1 MKKTGGMT
9 VAMSLMM
16 LVLLSLV
23 AAGLQASRIACARA
37 QAVNGI
43 DTGLYSLFSEYDQK
57 LLESYHLFFLDG
69 GYGQRT
75 LNTGQMVNQI
85 EHYMNP
91 VLSSGLTRCR
101 ILASGVDGVRLASDN
116 RGKAVEQQMIRY
128 MKGNLGVAGI
138 ERVKDMLSQ
147 ASDIMKNQEAIQEG
161 GISET
166 IPEGTEPMDEISE
179 SNNPLD
185 IITNIK
191 NNGFLGMVLPTG
203 ALVSEKEI
211 ETESV
216 VSNRVLQTGM
226 GNLPELMQDSS
237 ALDKLWVQEYIME
250 HMRSYTDGDTHGL
263 LDYEVE
269 YILGGKDSDKSNLS
283 YVANRLLLIREVSN
297 IAYLYTNGQRRA
309 ELEACAAAL
318 SFLTLIPEGMALVQA
333 ILAAGWAYVESLEDV
348 KILLSGGKIPLVKDN
363 NSWKTQ
369 LSNLSASQSDSGSYG
384 FSYEDYLRILFSMH
398 AKEKA
403 VMRAMDI
410 IELNIQQADGK
421 ENFSMDACVD
431 AVSFVFQIQ
440 DSEGKTWQAE
450 RMYTYD
456 M

>member
-1 MKKTGGMT
+1 MKKTGSMT
-9 VAMSLMM
+9 VTMSLMM

-23 AAGLQASRIACARA
+23 AAGLQASRVACARA

-43 DTGLYSLFSEYDQK
+43 DTGLYSLFSEYDQA

-75 LNTGQMVNQI
+75 LNMGQMVNQI

-91 VLSSGLTRCR
+91 VLSSGLTRCK
-101 ILASGVDGVRLASDN
+101 ILASGVDGFRIASDSK
-116 RGKAVEQQMIRY
+116 GKAVEQQMIRY

-138 ERVKDMLSQ
+138 ERIRDMLSQ
-147 ASDIMKNQEAIQEG
+147 ASEIMENQEAIQES
-161 GISET
+161 GIPET

-185 IITNIK
+185 IITNIR
-191 NNGFLGMVLPTG
+191 NNGFLGMVIPIG
-203 ALVSEKEI
+203 NRVSESEIDAKNLVSHR
-211 ETESV
+211 T
-216 VSNRVLQTGM
+216 LQTGI
-226 GNLPELMQDSS
+226 GDFPELTGETSV
-237 ALDKLWVQEYIME
+237 LDKLWVQEYILE
-250 HMRSYTDGDTHGL
+250 HMSSYTDGDVEGPL
-263 LDYEVE
+263 NYEVE
-269 YILGGKDSDKSNLS
+269 YILGGKDSDRSNLS
-283 YVANRLLLIREVSN
+283 YVVNRLLLIREVSN

-333 ILAAGWAYVESLEDV
+333 ILAAGWAYAESLVDV
-348 KILLSGGKIPLVKDN
+348 RILLSGGKIPLVKDN

-369 LSNLSASQSDSGSYG
+369 LSNLGDSQTESGSYG
-384 FSYEDYLRILFSMH
+384 FDYEDYLRILFSMY

-410 IELNIQQADGK
+410 IELNIRQTEGK
-421 ENFSMDACVD
+421 ENFFMDACVD
-431 AVSFVFQIQ
+431 AVSFSFQIQ
-440 DSEGKTWQAE
+440 DSEGKRWQAD
-450 RMYTYD
+450 RMYAYD

>member
-1 MKKTGGMT
+1 MKKTGSMT

-37 QAVNGI
+37 QTVNGI
-43 DTGLYSLFSEYDQK
+43 DTGLYSLFSEYDQE

-75 LNTGQMVNQI
+75 LNVGQMVNQI
-85 EHYMNP
+85 EHYMEP

-101 ILASGVDGVRLASDN
+101 IIASGVDGVRLASDN
-116 RGKAVEQQMIRY
+116 KGKAVEQQMIRY
-128 MKGNLGVAGI
+128 MKENFGVAGI

-147 ASDIMKNQEAIQEG
+147 ASSIMEDQKLIQES
-161 GISET
+161 GISEV
-166 IPEGTEPMDEISE
+166 ISDGTEPMDEISE

-203 ALVSEKEI
+203 DLVSEKKI
-211 ETESV
+211 DTGSA

-226 GNLPELMQDSS
+226 GNFQELTQDGSV
-237 ALDKLWVQEYIME
+237 LDKLWVQEYIME
-250 HMRSYTDGDTHGL
+250 HMSSYTDGDTHGS

-269 YILGGKDSDKSNLS
+269 YILGGKDSDESNLS
-283 YVANRLLLIREVSN
+283 YVVNRLLLIREVSN
-297 IAYLYTNGQRRA
+297 IAYLYTNRQRRA

-333 ILAAGWAYVESLEDV
+333 VLAAGWAYVESLADV
-348 KILLSGGKIPLVKDN
+348 RVLLSGGKIPLVKDN
-363 NSWKTQ
+363 SSWKTQ
-369 LSNLSASQSDSGSYG
+369 LSNLSSSQTDSGSYG

-410 IELNIQQADGK
+410 IELNIRQTDGK
-421 ENFSMDACVD
+421 ENFSMDACLD
-431 AVSFVFQIQ
+431 AVSFAFQIQ
-440 DSEGKTWQAE
+440 DSEGRGWQAE